1 MPAQTTAAVAATEMP
16 ALLRQHLTGWAGG
29 SPPPISFGWSP
40 APATPSPAGTAAR
53 SC

>member
-1 MPAQTTAAVAATEMP
+1 MPAQTTATESATAMP

-29 SPPPISFGWSP
+29 LPAAASFGWSP
-40 APATPSPAGTAAR
+40 TPATPSPAGTAAR